1 MEKSSLKSDFE
12 DSGQLDMF
20 EEKDI
25 DSDIHVDNYKDI
37 DLDFVKSTKHKFLTW
52 NAF

>member
-1 MEKSSLKSDFE
+1 MEKSSLKSDSE

-20 EEKDI
+20 EKKDSN
-25 DSDIHVDNYKDI
+25 SDIHVDDYKDI